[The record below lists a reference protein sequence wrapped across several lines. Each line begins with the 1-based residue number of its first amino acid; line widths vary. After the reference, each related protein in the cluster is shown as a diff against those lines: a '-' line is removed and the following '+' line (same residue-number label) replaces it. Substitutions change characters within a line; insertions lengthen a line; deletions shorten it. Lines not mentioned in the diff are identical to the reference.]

1 MQIDTI
7 ETAGAEVAR
16 ANFTMSPADLS
27 AAATFLAKRV
37 IESNNPVPIL
47 STIRIEAGLDGR
59 IELVAT
65 DLDIC
70 ATLTLSGDVQ
80 SPGAVCVDAAV
91 FADVLA
97 KVRKGG
103 SGFVTIEDGGGRVAV
118 KSGRTRAFVPTMPA
132 ADFPV
137 RLGTPTDEAPLSR
150 FTVPAAQFVQDLA
163 ALSPCQSKEEVRH
176 YLRGVMI
183 EARELAGR
191 ERLVMVAT
199 DGRNIAAASRA
210 APEGLE
216 PFGQAILPSR
226 TVAAL
231 IAAGKLF
238 SDADA
243 VQVEPGARF
252 AFTIGAVRIEAKLI
266 AGTFPEWERVF
277 AAGSLAPTD
286 GDACLFPDL
295 LPGAPV
301 AMLEKLAK
309 GVKGAIDWQPATRGL
324 IGTVPGD
331 DGLIFG
337 AMAMAGGG
345 CDKRDMAYQWS
356 GQDDARSY
364 LTALAESAGLPS
376 AADMAARCAAFVPDD
391 GRDTESHWGSAYSHG
406 AQLIMDGGTVRGLTV
421 SGRYDTYGWRETVQ
435 DWEALAFR
443 HIDHAGEVGAIEGS
457 YSIVMPRERAQLEPE
472 SFIDG
477 PDGHRYAVAMGDKAI
492 AFSKEQV
499 RALIGETCFA
509 VMEITLPSGKPAH
522 ILQWLWDQGD
532 SRFLTVQPDGRCYGA
547 RATPVY
553 VTRAEIEVGPVQV
566 QPEAVALEA
575 SERAPE
581 SVAEPVAAVT
591 GPDMPEIAPSEPEIE
606 EIEAM
611 CSPFK
616 VQPDGE
622 QYVEHLITS
631 GRFDP
636 DAEPGAAQPSDDA
649 EQLPADVVTEK
660 SHDQIDP
667 MAELAARVA
676 ALEAMAATPLPA
688 VSAEPPSG
696 EAVRAKRTP
705 AHERAVRRAWA
716 ERKARRGQQCDLT
729 TAVTCVRAAESR
741 EQQALDQLDNARSSV
756 ERWKGEAEAA
766 EARAI
771 ERNDAYR
778 AEREIANVAMKRESM
793 FRAKRL
799 RAVTL
804 ARYRGKEMSLMAKM
818 MRNLHAKLQAA
829 QLAPRYTDEAGR
841 EGLDLVSREA
851 SRAFEQRDRAEA
863 AEQSARISSAAVGR
877 QQEAIERMADA
888 MEAATLRAI
897 RAETALAAIKA
908 RESGWPPAVQSVSVN
923 FAA

>member
-16 ANFTMSPADLS
+16 ATFTMSPADLS

-47 STIRIEAGLDGR
+47 STILIEAGLDGR
-59 IELVAT
+59 VELVAT

-70 ATLTLSGDVQ
+70 ARLTLSGDVQ

-137 RLGTPTDEAPLSR
+137 RLGTPTDEAPLSA

-183 EARELAGR
+183 EARDLAGQ

-199 DGRNIAAASRA
+199 DGHNIAAASRA

-231 IAAGKLF
+231 IAAGELF

-252 AFTIGAVRIEAKLI
+252 AFTIGAVRIETKLL
-266 AGTFPEWERVF
+266 AETYPEWERVF

-309 GVKGAIDWQPATRGL
+309 GVKGTIDWQPATRGL

-337 AMAMAGGG
+337 AMAIAGGG
-345 CDKRDMAYQWS
+345 CDKRDMAYQWT
-356 GQDDARSY
+356 GREDALAY

-376 AADMAARCAAFVPDD
+376 AADMVARCAAFVPDD
-391 GRDTESHWGSAYSHG
+391 GRDPESHWGSAYSHG

-435 DWEALAFR
+435 DWETLAFR

-553 VTRAEIEVGPVQV
+553 VTRAEIEAGPVQGEPEAEL
-566 QPEAVALEA
+566 PEAVAG
-575 SERAPE
+575 APE
-581 SVAEPVAAVT
+581 GREIEPV
-591 GPDMPEIAPSEPEIE
+591 E
-606 EIEAM
+606 
-611 CSPFK
+611 
-616 VQPDGE
+616 
-622 QYVEHLITS
+622 L
-631 GRFDP
+631 
-636 DAEPGAAQPSDDA
+636 SDCA
-649 EQLPADVVTEK
+649 GQLPADVVTGK

-688 VSAEPPSG
+688 VSTEPPSG
-696 EAVRAKRTP
+696 EAARVKRTA
-705 AHERAVRRAWA
+705 AHKRAVRRAWA
-716 ERKARRGQQCDLT
+716 ERRKRRGQQCDLT

-741 EQQALDQLDNARSSV
+741 ERQALDQLDNARSSV
-756 ERWKGEAEAA
+756 ERWKSEAEGA

-778 AEREIANVAMKRESM
+778 AEREIANVAMKREAM
-793 FRAKRL
+793 FRAKRQ

-804 ARYRGKEMSLMAKM
+804 ARYRGKEMALMAKM
-818 MRNLHAKLQAA
+818 MHNLHAKLQAA
-829 QLAPRYTDEAGR
+829 QMAPCYTDEAGR
-841 EGLDLVSREA
+841 EGLDLVGREA

-863 AEQSARISSAAVGR
+863 AEKSVRIAGAAVER
-877 QQEAIERMADA
+877 QQEATERMAEA

-908 RESGWPPAVQSVSVN
+908 RANGWPPAVRSVSVK

>member
-1 MQIDTI
+1 MPKPLLMSLGIEGTETMQIDTI

-16 ANFTMSPADLS
+16 ATFTMSPADLS

-97 KVRKGG
+97 KVRKGN

-137 RLGTPTDEAPLSR
+137 RLGTPTDEVPLPA

-183 EARELAGR
+183 EARPMAGR

-199 DGRNIAAASRA
+199 DGHNIAAASRP

-216 PFGQAILPSR
+216 PFGQAILPRR

-337 AMAMAGGG
+337 AMAIAGGG

-566 QPEAVALEA
+566 QPEAE
-575 SERAPE
+575 
-581 SVAEPVAAVT
+581 
-591 GPDMPEIAPSEPEIE
+591 
-606 EIEAM
+606 
-611 CSPFK
+611 
-616 VQPDGE
+616 
-622 QYVEHLITS
+622 
-631 GRFDP
+631 
-636 DAEPGAAQPSDDA
+636 
-649 EQLPADVVTEK
+649 LP
-660 SHDQIDP
+660 
-667 MAELAARVA
+667 
-676 ALEAMAATPLPA
+676 
-688 VSAEPPSG
+688 
-696 EAVRAKRTP
+696 
-705 AHERAVRRAWA
+705 
-716 ERKARRGQQCDLT
+716 
-729 TAVTCVRAAESR
+729 
-741 EQQALDQLDNARSSV
+741 
-756 ERWKGEAEAA
+756 EAEAA

-778 AEREIANVAMKRESM
+778 AEREIANVAMKREAM
-793 FRAKRL
+793 FRAKRQ

-804 ARYRGKEMSLMAKM
+804 ARYRGKEMALMAKM
-818 MRNLHAKLQAA
+818 MHNLHAKLQAA
-829 QLAPRYTDEAGR
+829 QMAPRYTDEAGR
-841 EGLDLVSREA
+841 EGLDLVGREA

-863 AEQSARISSAAVGR
+863 AEKSVRIAGAAVER
-877 QQEAIERMADA
+877 QQEATERMADA
-888 MEAATLRAI
+888 METATLRAI

-908 RESGWPPAVQSVSVN
+908 RASGWPPAVQSVSVN